1 MRLCAQY
8 VTKQGQRVA
17 CDRPCLAFYCGQHG
31 GWDAHPSRSF
41 SLNTACRSL
50 RSAAGRE

>member
-17 CDRPCLAFYCGQHG
+17 CDRPCLTFYCGEHG
-31 GWDAHPSRSF
+31 GLDSYPSRSL
-41 SLNTACRSL
+41 STARRCL
-50 RSAAGRE
+50 RFAAGRE

>member
-17 CDRPCLAFYCGQHG
+17 CDRPCRAFYCGQHG

-41 SLNTACRSL
+41 GLNTACRSL

>member
-17 CDRPCLAFYCGQHG
+17 CDRPCLAFYCGEHG
-31 GWDAHPSRSF
+31 GLDSYPSR
-41 SLNTACRSL
+41 SLNTARRSL
-50 RSAAGRE
+50 WSAAGRE